1 MTKTLV
7 NPIAL
12 ATSRVSFK
20 NRSHDAEEARTA
32 RILDLSFVRLV
43 LSDEPALS
51 LFGGEPPEGSFPLDF
66 ELDRFRF
73 TAEVSIQT
81 RGDDWVRLSFDKIVP
96 SARSLMRSFLSPK
109 KVGESIVEDWRSGNV
124 RHYHGLNESELWFDP
139 EGSLLFTYLDQT
151 ESDCQFIIRMTE
163 KKGPIH
169 VGKILRT
176 KYMELKSLDGE
187 LELLP
192 INERETYLKLSECR
206 DVITNFRPVAQVE
219 YGLKQRLLRAISDHL
234 YSANY
239 RVEVSPQRGVRSSS
253 GVGLDS

>member
-1 MTKTLV
+1 MTKNLV

-12 ATSRVSFK
+12 ATSRVSYK
-20 NRSHDAEEARTA
+20 SGDETRTA
-32 RILDLSFVRLV
+32 PILDLSFVRV
-43 LSDEPALS
+43 VISDEPALS
-51 LFGGEPPEGSFPLDF
+51 LFGTEPPTGSFTLDF
-66 ELDRFRF
+66 ELDRYRF
-73 TAEVSIQT
+73 SAQVTVQG
-81 RGDDWVRLSFDKIVP
+81 RGDEWVRLSFDKIVP
-96 SARSLMRSFLSPK
+96 SARSLLRSFLSPK

-169 VGKILRT
+169 VGKILRS
-176 KYMELKSLDGE
+176 KYMEMKSLDGE
-187 LELLP
+187 LDLLP
-192 INERETYLKLSECR
+192 INDRDTYIKLSECR

-239 RVEVSPQRGVRSSS
+239 RVEVSPARVVRSTSS
-253 GVGLDS
+253 AGMEN